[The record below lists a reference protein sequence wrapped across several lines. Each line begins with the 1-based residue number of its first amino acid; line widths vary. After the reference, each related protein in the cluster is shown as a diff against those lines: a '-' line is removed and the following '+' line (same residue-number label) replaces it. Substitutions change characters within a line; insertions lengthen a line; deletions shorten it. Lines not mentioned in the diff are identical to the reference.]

1 MNSYLYPDD
10 TIIVATHNKGKAEE
24 FKTLFSQVG
33 ITTKFSEDFNI
44 PEPIEDGKT
53 FKENSIIKV
62 KSVQGLNLNAIAD
75 DSGLCVDIL
84 DGKPGIF
91 SARWAK
97 KYGGWYEAMKKIY
110 NMSREKNNTSREF
123 SAKYYCVLTILW
135 RNGII
140 NCFTGE
146 IKGVIL
152 WPPRGSKGFGYDPFF
167 KPVNSDITFGEMDK
181 SIKMT
186 RDHRSVAFDKI
197 IQKHLKKN

>member
-1 MNSYLYPDD
+1 MFKINKIL
-10 TIIVATHNKGKAEE
+10 IGTHNDGK
-24 FKTLFSQVG
+24 FKEISSLLPEKVEKVSPKNLG
-33 ITTKFSEDFNI
+33 IES
-44 PEPIEDGKT
+44 PIENGKT
-53 FKENSIIKV
+53 FIENSEIKADFFCK
-62 KSVQGLNLNAIAD
+62 KSNLITLSD
-75 DSGLCVDIL
+75 DSGLEIDCLHGD
-84 DGKPGIF
+84 PGIF

-110 NMSREKNNTSREF
+110 TMSREKKNTSREF

-167 KPVNSDITFGEMDK
+167 KPVSSDITFGEMDK

>member
-84 DGKPGIF
+84 NGKPGIF

-110 NMSREKNNTSREF
+110 TMSREKKNTSREF

-167 KPVNSDITFGEMDK
+167 KPVSSDITFGEMDK
-181 SIKMT
+181 GIKMK
-186 RDHRSVAFDKI
+186 RDHRSVAFDKL
-197 IQKHLKKN
+197 IQKHLRTK